1 MKIYFKNHQ
10 KLSRVILYGFLIVVS
25 TLLIRTKIGLD
36 LENQSLGYQQSII
49 KVVKASKYEYGPPD
63 PEEMLE
69 LINQERARAGVAP
82 LVIDESVQK
91 VAQMK
96 ADDMNARGY
105 FQHNILGTDYTLTV
119 EMYVIMN
126 SRCKSSSENIYKY
139 ALGTSQRAF
148 NWWKNSKPHYEAMKD
163 PKYTHTGF
171 GVAGPEN
178 KTVQH
183 FCVAK

>member
-36 LENQSLGYQQSII
+36 LKGKSLDYQQSIT
-49 KVVKASKYEYGPPD
+49 KVIKASKYEYGPPD

-69 LINQERARAGVAP
+69 LVNQERARVGVAP
-82 LVIDESVQK
+82 LVIDERLSMS
-91 VAQMK
+91 AQMK
-96 ADDMNARGY
+96 ADDMDSNNYFDHIDANNKHGY
-105 FQHNILGTDYTLTV
+105 
-119 EMYVIMN
+119 EYVFDMTGLDC
-126 SRCKSSSENIYKY
+126 SYAGENIYKY
-139 ALGTSQRAF
+139 AHGTSQRAF
-148 NWWKNSKPHYEAMKD
+148 NWWKNSKPHYEAMKN